1 MADKFE
7 YNYNVPTPK
16 EQETIKK
23 ILAEYEHKNDVNEKV
38 NYLKKLDFKVKVL
51 PTIIGYVLGIGGILV
66 FGVGLTSI
74 LEWNK
79 FFLGVIISIIGVI
92 IASMSY
98 HIYKWIF
105 IKMKKKYSNKIIEL
119 SKQLLNMSKDN

>member
-23 ILAEYEHKNDVNEKV
+23 ILAEYEPKNAVSEKV

-51 PTIIGYVLGIGGILV
+51 PTIIGYVLGIGGILI

-74 LEWNK
+74 LEWDN
-79 FFLGVIISIIGVI
+79 FLLGIIISIIGII
-92 IASMSY
+92 IAGISY
-98 HIYKWIF
+98 PIYKWIF
-105 IKMKKKYSNKIIEL
+105 TNMKNKYSNKIIEL
-119 SKQLLNMSKDN
+119 SKQLLNISK

>member
-23 ILAEYEHKNDVNEKV
+23 ILAEYEPKNDVSEKV

-51 PTIIGYVLGIGGILV
+51 PTIIGYVLGIGGILI

-74 LEWNK
+74 LEWDN
-79 FFLGVIISIIGVI
+79 FLLGIIISIIGII
-92 IASMSY
+92 IAGISY
-98 HIYKWIF
+98 PIYKWIF
-105 IKMKKKYSNKIIEL
+105 TKMKNKYSNKIIEL
-119 SKQLLNMSKDN
+119 SKQLLNISK

>member
-23 ILAEYEHKNDVNEKV
+23 ILAEYEPKNDVSEKV

-51 PTIIGYVLGIGGILV
+51 PTIIGYVLGIGGILI

-74 LEWNK
+74 LEWDN
-79 FFLGVIISIIGVI
+79 FLLGIIISIIGII
-92 IASMSY
+92 IAGISY
-98 HIYKWIF
+98 PIYKWIF
-105 IKMKKKYSNKIIEL
+105 TKMKNKYSNKIIEL
-119 SKQLLNMSKDN
+119 SQQLLNISK